1 MRGNNVARATDGSPA
16 DEGNES
22 FEFDGKKFSFEV
34 ELDDTMNLASD
45 VDSDEEDEP
54 LVPNEDSKKST
65 ETASGL
71 QLY

>member
-1 MRGNNVARATDGSPA
+1 MDLPLMKAMSLWIWR
-16 DEGNES
+16 
-22 FEFDGKKFSFEV
+22 KKFSFEV

-54 LVPNEDSKKST
+54 LVPNEDSNKST